1 MARRMQNDPNA
12 TLLEALVDAGENVWR
27 KIQLFAIGVLHLLFS
42 SDKQWQRQ
50 LPSRDAGSK
59 ALPSSSGGM
68 RPVAED
74 TNADAEKATQY
85 TVKRII
91 FIRHAESEWNVVFN
105 RGVYWQAVVQFF
117 RACVREWL
125 MLPTQNSIFIDS
137 PLSRRGVRQ
146 SKALFEHVNDSTHD
160 LECGI
165 IDAVAKGSATDA
177 ALLQYLSRPMPNS
190 VIVSS
195 NLRRSIDTAR
205 IASAAR
211 LELPGEKIHV
221 LSSLQEIGRNIDTL
235 TISDAYA
242 IKPHALSS
250 VLPLEKKHDDLFNL
264 SESHGNKAVLGCGRQ
279 RLYAFAEWATK
290 QQADVLV
297 VYGHSLWFRSFCQ
310 EFFPSNIAHD
320 AKTKKLANCG
330 VVTFELEEQV
340 TPVAHNG
347 YAATTTRHR
356 IVPESFHYVR

>member
-1 MARRMQNDPNA
+1 MRNDPNA

-50 LPSRDAGSK
+50 LPSCDAGSK
-59 ALPSSSGGM
+59 VLPSSSSST
-68 RPVAED
+68 RPAAED
-74 TNADAEKATQY
+74 TSADGQKPTQY

-146 SKALFEHVNDSTHD
+146 AKALFEHVSDSTHD

-165 IDAVAKGSATDA
+165 TGATANGSAADA
-177 ALLQYLSRPMPNS
+177 ALLQYLIRPLPNS
-190 VIVSS
+190 VIVTS

-242 IKPHALSS
+242 IKPQALSS
-250 VLPLEKKHDDLFNL
+250 VLRLEKKHDDLFNL

-279 RLYAFAEWATK
+279 RLHAFAEWATK

-310 EFFPSNIAHD
+310 EFFPSDVAHG

-330 VVTFELEEQV
+330 VVTFKLEQRV
-340 TPVAHNG
+340 TPAVHNEFVVAS
-347 YAATTTRHR
+347 TQHR
-356 IVPESFHYVR
+356 IVPGSFHCVH